1 MSVYAPE
8 APSDEALAAWE
19 TDESDESDELAEAR
33 RERRWTRPQ
42 VARPSTYQR
51 PGGPG
56 GGLPRPS
63 GGPGG
68 PVTQSQLDSAIALAE
83 ARIAAQIK
91 TNSDAI
97 QRVNQHVETVNA
109 ERRSLAT
116 NQKREDTALRREIQ
130 QTRETVILLSLLTP
144 RPQSVAFSDLQDS
157 DKVVVD
163 RGTDSFTSFLPLLL
177 LMSPGGLGGGAGGS
191 ANGSSSGGGMDQ
203 SGLLFA
209 ALLLG
214 RR

>member
-8 APSDEALAAWE
+8 APADEAFAAWE
-19 TDESDESDELAEAR
+19 TDEASDEASDELAEAR

-42 VARPSTYQR
+42 VARASTFPR
-51 PGGPG
+51 PGGTPQ
-56 GGLPRPS
+56 RPS
-63 GGPGG
+63 GGAG
-68 PVTQSQLDSAIALAE
+68 PITQSQLDSSIALLE

-97 QRVNQHVETVNA
+97 KRLDAHVETVNA

-116 NQKREDTALRREIQ
+116 NAKKEDSSIRRELQ
-130 QTRETVILLSLLTP
+130 QTRETILLLTLLTP
-144 RPQSVAFSDLQDS
+144 RPQSVPFDQLQDT

-163 RGTDSFTSFLPLLL
+163 RGTDSFSSILPLFL
-177 LMSPGGLGGGAGGS
+177 LMSPGGFGGGYGGGS
-191 ANGSSSGGGMDQ
+191 ANGSSGGGGMDQ

>member
-8 APSDEALAAWE
+8 APSDEAFAAWE
-19 TDESDESDELAEAR
+19 TDESDESDEMAEAR

-42 VARPSTYQR
+42 VARPSTFPR
-51 PGGPG
+51 PGATA
-56 GGLPRPS
+56 PRPS
-63 GGPGG
+63 GGP
-68 PVTQSQLDSAIALAE
+68 VTQNQLDSAIALLE

-97 QRVNQHVETVNA
+97 QRVNQHVETVNE
-109 ERRSLAT
+109 ERRRLAT
-116 NQKREDTALRREIQ
+116 TAKKEDSSLRREIQ
-130 QTRETVILLSLLTP
+130 QTRETILLLTLLTP
-144 RPQSVAFSDLQDS
+144 RPKTVTVTESVAGLSQGQR
-157 DKVVVD
+157 VVVD
-163 RGTDSFTSFLPLLL
+163 PETDSLTSLLPILL
-177 LMSPGGLGGGAGGS
+177 LMGGGGFGGGYS
-191 ANGSSSGGGMDQ
+191 GSSSNGSSGSGGMDQ